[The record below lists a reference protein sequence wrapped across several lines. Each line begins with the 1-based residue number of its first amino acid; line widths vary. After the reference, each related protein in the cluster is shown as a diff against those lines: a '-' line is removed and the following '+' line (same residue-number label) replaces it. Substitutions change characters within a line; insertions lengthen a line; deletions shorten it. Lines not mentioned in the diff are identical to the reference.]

1 MQDFETYIVVVAHLR
16 ALPGKED
23 ALRQRLRTLM
33 EEVKD
38 HEGMLLNSIHQSRTD
53 PRNFVFY
60 EQFASEAAIAAHG
73 ATPELE
79 RWRAEKPQYVESG
92 QYDTWQMI
100 NRAGSTVRG

>member
-1 MQDFETYIVVVAHLR
+1 MHDFEKLIVVVAHLR

-23 ALRQRLRTLM
+23 ALRARLHTLM
-33 EEVKD
+33 EEVSG

-60 EQFASEAAIAAHG
+60 EQFASEEAIKAHG

-79 RWRAEKPQYVESG
+79 RWRAEKPLYVESG

-100 NRAGSTVRG
+100 NRVGSTIRK